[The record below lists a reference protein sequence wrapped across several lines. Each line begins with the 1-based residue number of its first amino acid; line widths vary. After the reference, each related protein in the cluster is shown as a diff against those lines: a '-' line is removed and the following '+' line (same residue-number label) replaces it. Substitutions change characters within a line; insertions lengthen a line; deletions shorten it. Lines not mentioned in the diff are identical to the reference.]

1 MANDLAGIVGA
12 AAAGA
17 NPITAIVE
25 LGKDLIDKFIPD
37 PEKKAEASAHLLD
50 KQAELQE
57 ALIDQQNKIIAA
69 TSANIQSDHY
79 MGSVRATFCYVII
92 ALIAWNYA
100 ICRFF
105 HQGPLDIPA
114 TIFGMFTVIMLGFVG
129 IPAGVEMVKQVMAMP
144 GNSQVSVLGVKVG
157 NNNS

>member
-1 MANDLAGIVGA
+1 MANDLAEIVGA

-17 NPITAIVE
+17 DPITALIG

-37 PEKKAEASAHLLD
+37 PAAKAVAATRVL
-50 KQAELQE
+50 ELQTQLQQ
-57 ALIDQQNKIIAA
+57 AQIDQQNKIIAA
-69 TSANIQSDHY
+69 TSANLQSDHY
-79 MGSVRATFCYVII
+79 MGKARATFCYTII

-157 NNNS
+157 NNNT

>member
-1 MANDLAGIVGA
+1 MANVLAGIVGA

-17 NPITAIVE
+17 NPISAIVD

-37 PEKKAEASAHLLD
+37 PAAKAAAAAHLLD
-50 KQAELQE
+50 VQTQLQE
-57 ALIDQQNKIIAA
+57 AQIEQQNKIIEA

-79 MGSVRATFCYVII
+79 MGKVRATFCYMITG
-92 ALIAWNYA
+92 LILWNYA

-105 HQGPLDIPA
+105 HQVPIEIPA
-114 TIFGMFTVIMLGFVG
+114 TIFGMFTVIMLGFIG
-129 IPAGVEMVKQVMAMP
+129 IPAGVEMVKQVMGMP

-157 NNNS
+157 NNS

>member
-17 NPITAIVE
+17 NPITALVS

-37 PEKKAEASAHLLD
+37 PAAKLQASTHLLD
-50 KQAELQE
+50 MQTQLQE
-57 ALIDQQNKIIAA
+57 AQIEQQNKIIEA

-79 MGSVRATFCYVII
+79 MGRVRATFCYMII

-105 HQGPLDIPA
+105 HQSPIEIPA
-114 TIFGMFTVIMLGFVG
+114 TIFGMFTVIMLGFIG
-129 IPAGVEMVKQVMAMP
+129 IPAGVEMVKQVMGMP
-144 GNSQVSVLGVKVG
+144 GDSQVSVMGVKVA
-157 NNNS
+157 NKS